1 MVLRDYR
8 TRCINSTGGY
18 NVKLIRWLFQLV
30 AFAGWYSQRRAPRD
44 RRRKEREGM
53 GDRAT
58 RRQREDEQLRRTRL
72 GIVNFRCNAA
82 SLLAYKYLE
91 WIIGRFAYPPGWIY
105 SVQPRLH
112 SLFLSL
118 SLSLSLS
125 PTATSGVSLRRQHY
139 VLHILSPPRRAVDLQ
154 SCNTLSFKRISG
166 RRACSRSRRRDQP
179 CYRLKL

>member
-8 TRCINSTGGY
+8 TRCINSTSGY

-30 AFAGWYSQRRAPRD
+30 AFAGWYSPRD
-44 RRRKEREGM
+44 KRRKEREEM

-91 WIIGRFAYPPGWIY
+91 
-105 SVQPRLH
+105 
-112 SLFLSL
+112 
-118 SLSLSLS
+118 
-125 PTATSGVSLRRQHY
+125 
-139 VLHILSPPRRAVDLQ
+139 
-154 SCNTLSFKRISG
+154 
-166 RRACSRSRRRDQP
+166 
-179 CYRLKL
+179 